1 MICDAFLSWKRDS
14 GRHFLLLVRFSFISI
29 LPFYLK
35 FSDSIK
41 ISGVYGIFQLKSNIS
56 GLYIAYYCCP
66 IKSIEYKR
74 ISLGHCILNG
84 RVLFCYSKP
93 LQKIDS

>member
-14 GRHFLLLVRFSFISI
+14 RRHFLLLVRFSFISI

-41 ISGVYGIFQLKSNIS
+41 ISGVYGIFQLKSS
-56 GLYIAYYCCP
+56 KLP
-66 IKSIEYKR
+66 I
-74 ISLGHCILNG
+74 LGYPLLDG
-84 RVLFCYSKP
+84 RQSAPV
-93 LQKIDS
+93 

>member
-14 GRHFLLLVRFSFISI
+14 GRHVLLLVRFSFISI

-56 GLYIAYYCCP
+56 GLYIAYSSH
-66 IKSIEYKR
+66 KVS
-74 ISLGHCILNG
+74 
-84 RVLFCYSKP
+84 
-93 LQKIDS
+93 